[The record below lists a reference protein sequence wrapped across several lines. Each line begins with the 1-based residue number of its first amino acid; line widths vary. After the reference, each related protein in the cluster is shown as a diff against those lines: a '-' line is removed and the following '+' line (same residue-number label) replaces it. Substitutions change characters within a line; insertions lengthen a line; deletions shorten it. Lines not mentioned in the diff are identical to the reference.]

1 MSFPASPDFE
11 TRSETRELIDA
22 PGLDPAELAETLA
35 ELACINAFLGG
46 HATTLGALARLIPP
60 GRREFDVLD
69 VGSGGGDAARR
80 IVAWA
85 RRRGM
90 TARVHGIDLAPEA
103 VACARRSSSGLS
115 GLEFSVQDLFDLP
128 TTRKYDIVHAALVFH
143 HLSDDAAV
151 KALAKM
157 YELCRLGV
165 VINDL
170 HRHPV
175 AYYSIKWLT
184 ALLSKNRLIRHDA
197 PLSVLR
203 VFRRSCLEDLS
214 RRASLTAPEISWRW
228 AFRWRM
234 IVHKAA

>member
-1 MSFPASPDFE
+1 MSFPASPDFA
-11 TRSETRELIDA
+11 TRGETRELMDA

-35 ELACINAFLGG
+35 ELASINTFLGG
-46 HATTLGALARLIPP
+46 HSTTLGALPRLIPP

-69 VGSGGGDAARR
+69 VGSGGGDTARR

-85 RRRGM
+85 RRRGL

-103 VACARRSSSGLS
+103 VACALRSSSGLP

-128 TTRKYDIVHAALVFH
+128 TTRKYDIVHAALVLH
-143 HLSDDAAV
+143 HLPDDAAV

-157 YELCRLGV
+157 YELCRLGLV
-165 VINDL
+165 VNDL

-184 ALLSKNRLIRHDA
+184 ARISKNRLIRHDA

-203 VFRRSCLEDLS
+203 AFQRSDLEELS
-214 RRASLTAPEISWRW
+214 RRASLPAPEISWRW

-234 IVHKAA
+234 IVHKTA